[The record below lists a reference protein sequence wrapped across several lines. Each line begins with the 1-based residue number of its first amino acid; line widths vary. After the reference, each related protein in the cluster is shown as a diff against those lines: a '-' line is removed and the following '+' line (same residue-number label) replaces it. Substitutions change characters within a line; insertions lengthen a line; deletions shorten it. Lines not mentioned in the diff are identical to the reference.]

1 MIGRSSFAFG
11 ADDPDTVSLHQA
23 RLDHVY
29 QRMKQAG
36 ARRVLD
42 LGCGSG
48 SLLARLVHEPQF
60 EEIVGLELS
69 GESLIEARDT
79 LTAWQRGPQPRLRF
93 VRGSYLEN
101 HDALADYDAAA
112 MVETIEHIK
121 PERLSRLES
130 VVFGRMRP
138 GLVCVTT
145 PNREYNPLFNLG
157 PGQYRERSHEFEW
170 DRCRFRHW
178 AAGVARRN
186 GYRVTFDGVG
196 DWHPEV
202 GHPTQSATFVLR
214 QRDCDSCARM
224 ASAG

>member
-1 MIGRSSFAFG
+1 MSWQSPFTLD
-11 ADDPDTVSLHQA
+11 ADDPENGSLHRA
-23 RLDHVY
+23 RLEHVL

-48 SLLARLVHEPQF
+48 ALLARLLDEPQF
-60 EEIVGLELS
+60 EELVGLELS
-69 GESLIEARDT
+69 GESLVEARDS
-79 LTAWQRGPQPRLRF
+79 LAAWQRGPQSRLRF

-112 MVETIEHIK
+112 MIETIEHIK
-121 PERLSRLES
+121 PTHLSRVETA
-130 VVFGRMRP
+130 VFGRMRP
-138 GLVCVTT
+138 GVVCVTT

-157 PGQYRERSHEFEW
+157 PGEYREATHEFEW
-170 DRCRFRHW
+170 DRCRFRRW
-178 AAGVARRN
+178 ASGVARRT

-196 DWHPEV
+196 DWHPDL

-214 QRDCDSCARM
+214 ERECASTRGL
-224 ASAG
+224 ASTG